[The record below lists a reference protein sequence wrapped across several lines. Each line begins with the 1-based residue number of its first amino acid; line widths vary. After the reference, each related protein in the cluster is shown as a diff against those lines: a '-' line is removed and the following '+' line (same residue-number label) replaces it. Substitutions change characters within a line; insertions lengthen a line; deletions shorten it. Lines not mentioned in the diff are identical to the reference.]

1 MGDGDTVTKN
11 VVVTRIFDAP
21 VEVVWNAWVE
31 PELVKQWWGPAGFT
45 APVAE
50 MDFREGGR
58 SLVCMRAP
66 AEYGGQDLYNTWTYR
81 RIVPMREIEFVQ
93 HFADQDGNRI
103 DPASLGLPPG
113 IPEDVR
119 HVITFA
125 SAAGNKTEMTVTEF
139 GYPNDEIVAISK
151 AGMEQCVDKMAAALQ
166 EGRAGS

>member
-1 MGDGDTVTKN
+1 VTKN
-11 VVVTRIFDAP
+11 VVVTRVVDAP
-21 VEVVWNAWVE
+21 VEKVWSAWAE
-31 PELVKQWWGPAGFT
+31 PELVKQWWGPTGFT

-66 AEYGGQDLYNTWTYR
+66 AEYGGQDMYNTWTYR
-81 RIVPMREIEFVQ
+81 RIVPMQEIEFVQ
-93 HFADQDGNRI
+93 HFADKDGNRI

-113 IPEDVR
+113 IPEEVR

-125 SAAGNKTEMTVTEF
+125 GAAGNKTEMTVTEF

-151 AGMEQCVDKMAAALQ
+151 MGMEQCVDKMAAALR
-166 EGRAGS
+166 EGGSGR